1 MWMPRHLSAS
11 PPPYGAP
18 VQPRQLNSPPF
29 WSYVKAEGLIKTP
42 RLHVVLISTRQAAR
56 SSPAGTEGGRRT
68 VEQAPDR
75 GNHRVDLVDD
85 YRQGKGLLPHHQLL
99 REHAHQAS
107 PPPPHPHPPGSIA
120 PRPPS
125 PPPPGPP
132 TA

>member
-85 YRQGKGLLPHHQLL
+85 YRQGKGLRSADPLPAGHGK
-99 REHAHQAS
+99 AA
-107 PPPPHPHPPGSIA
+107 
-120 PRPPS
+120 
-125 PPPPGPP
+125 
-132 TA
+132 